1 MAAKAEKEAEN
12 GKTPKWGTGQS
23 NRKAASAADSGCDF
37 ECVCVCVYGATA
49 NGCRLN
55 WQHFIKKYKKH

>member
-1 MAAKAEKEAEN
+1 MAAEAGTETETEN
-12 GKTPKWGTGQS
+12 GETPEWGTRQS
-23 NRKAASAADSGCDF
+23 NRKAAGSTSVSGHVYDS
-37 ECVCVCVYGATA
+37 VCE

>member
-1 MAAKAEKEAEN
+1 MVAEAAEDPEN
-12 GKTPKWGTGQS
+12 GETPEWGTRQS
-23 NRKAASAADSGCDF
+23 NRKAASVCDY
-37 ECVCVCVYGATA
+37 VCEYGATA

>member
-1 MAAKAEKEAEN
+1 MVVEAEEDPEN
-12 GKTPKWGTGQS
+12 GETPEWGTRQS
-23 NRKAASAADSGCDF
+23 NRKAASVCDY
-37 ECVCVCVYGATA
+37 VCEYGATA